1 MRKRSKQQP
10 QEPTSTGQPADPP
23 STDPVESAQPADD
36 RVWEIEDVSEAD
48 VREDEDALDESFRD
62 SFSPE
67 ERRIAELE
75 LQVDELKDK
84 YQRSLADFQN
94 YQRRALQNERNERQQ
109 GVRDV
114 LQSLLGVLDHFE
126 LALAQDTN
134 AATAEQI
141 LAGVSAIKAEFLRV
155 LQSQGV
161 GLINPEPG
169 EEFDPNQHE
178 AVLNQVVEGIA
189 PGCVAS
195 MLQAGYT
202 INDRVVRPAKV
213 AVTPHAACDDPL
225 DDPTDDLIGD
235 ADDDLIDESDKIE
248 D

>member
-1 MRKRSKQQP
+1 MRKRSKHPPQ
-10 QEPTSTGQPADPP
+10 QEPKPPDQPGDAP
-23 STDPVESAQPADD
+23 STDPVESAQPTDD
-36 RVWEIEDVSEAD
+36 RVWEIEDVLEEDLFADDEAAEASH
-48 VREDEDALDESFRD
+48 EDSLSI
-62 SFSPE
+62 E
-67 ERRIAELE
+67 EQRIAELE
-75 LQVDELKDK
+75 FQVDELKDK

-126 LALAQDTN
+126 LALAQDAN

-141 LAGVSAIKAEFLRV
+141 LSGVSAIKAEFLRV
-155 LQSQGV
+155 LQSKGV
-161 GLINPEPG
+161 GLISPEPG
-169 EEFDPNQHE
+169 EVFDPNQHE
-178 AVLNQVVEGIA
+178 AVLNQFIEGVE

-213 AVTPHAACDDPL
+213 AVTPHPVCDDPINGS
-225 DDPTDDLIGD
+225 TDE
-235 ADDDLIDESDKIE
+235 ADDEPVADEIE